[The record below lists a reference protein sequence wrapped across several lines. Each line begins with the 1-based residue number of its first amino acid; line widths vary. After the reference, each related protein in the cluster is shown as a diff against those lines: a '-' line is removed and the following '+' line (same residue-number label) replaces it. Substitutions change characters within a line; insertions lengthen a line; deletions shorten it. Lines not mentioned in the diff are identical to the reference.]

1 MTDPIQDIFDT
12 INQTV
17 PAPKQ
22 QAENKAVFLATA
34 HRLRVTSQRV
44 ARHQPMNV
52 YNTKGEFNMS
62 FNRKRMSVLVVLF
75 AILMVAGAVFANSI
89 FGFFNQA
96 DSDNSNLE
104 VTVGELDTTQFTL
117 ANNAQLPAFF
127 DNLAQAVASASYSA
141 KVPTALPSGYQFTNA
156 TYHAPSGE
164 LFQNY
169 QCDSAN
175 ITFIQRPLADGESFG
190 GIEVGASANIIP
202 VNLGDGGEYVR
213 GGWSTDGDTPMI
225 SLDGNTTTNI
235 DLSWSNDLPQHSL
248 MWTENGMMYSV
259 QTSGN
264 TGACNLT
271 QADIL
276 AFANGLK

>member
-1 MTDPIQDIFDT
+1 MTDPLHDVFDT

-34 HRLRVTSQRV
+34 HRLRVTYQTAV
-44 ARHQPMNV
+44 RHQQVNAH
-52 YNTKGEFNMS
+52 YKKGEFTMS

-96 DSDNSNLE
+96 DSDNSNLQ
-104 VTVGELDTTQFTL
+104 VTVGELDTTQFAL
-117 ANNAQLPAFF
+117 VNNGQLPAFF
-127 DNLAQAVASASYSA
+127 DNLTQAVASASYSA
-141 KVPTALPSGYQFTNA
+141 KAPTALPSGYQFTSA
-156 TYHAPSGE
+156 TYHAASGE
-164 LFQNY
+164 LLQNY

-175 ITFIQRPLADGESFG
+175 ITFIQRPLADGEAFG
-190 GIEVGASANIIP
+190 GIEIGASATIIP

-213 GGWSTDGDTPMI
+213 GGWSVDGDTPTI

-235 DLSWSNDLPQHSL
+235 DLSWSNELPQHSL
-248 MWTENGMMYSV
+248 MWTENGMMYSI

-264 TGACNLT
+264 TGACDLT

-276 AFANGLK
+276 AFANSLK